1 MNNVNALLHHF
12 ILDGG
17 HSIAPATHDWKLSVK
32 FIFFTL
38 GRWLSCKHASHVSLS
53 LITRTHVKKKKI
65 LVGGCMLAISIQGRQ
80 WGGSDRE
87 ALVLLNLANSASLK
101 PVRDLS
107 QIRRWMAPE

>member
-1 MNNVNALLHHF
+1 
-12 ILDGG
+12 
-17 HSIAPATHDWKLSVK
+17 
-32 FIFFTL
+32 
-38 GRWLSCKHASHVSLS
+38 
-53 LITRTHVKKKKI
+53 
-65 LVGGCMLAISIQGRQ
+65 MLAISIQGRQ